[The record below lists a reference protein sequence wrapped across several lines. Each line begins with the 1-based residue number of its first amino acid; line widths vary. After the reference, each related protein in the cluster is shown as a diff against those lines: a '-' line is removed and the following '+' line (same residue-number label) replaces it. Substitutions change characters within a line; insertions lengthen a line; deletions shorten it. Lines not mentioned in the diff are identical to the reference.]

1 MPFAPPEL
9 CIRRLN
15 TSPTISQ
22 LSGDAEEE
30 ATSTTAS
37 RSGAAAGAVV
47 TAPVAVTKQ
56 SNGFGFTLADQVGG
70 QRVKEVLEP
79 TGLRV
84 GDVILEV
91 NGKWVKEASHLEV
104 VQLLKTCPIG
114 KTTNFLIQRGICH
127 PPSYSS
133 SNHLFVRL
141 IYFGRDR
148 ITESQILK

>member
-1 MPFAPPEL
+1 MPERSVPFAPPEL

-22 LSGDAEEE
+22 LSGEDGDAPID
-30 ATSTTAS
+30 TAS
-37 RSGAAAGAVV
+37 ASTSRGGTLV
-47 TAPVAVTKQ
+47 TIPVAITKQ
-56 SNGFGFTLADQVGG
+56 TNGFGFTLADHIGG

-91 NGKWVKEASHLEV
+91 NGKWVKDASHLEV

-114 KTTNFLIQRGICH
+114 KTTNFLVQRGILK
-127 PPSYSS
+127 PSFPSS
-133 SNHLFVRL
+133 SILNKLSMKRL
-141 IYFGRDR
+141 L
-148 ITESQILK
+148 S